1 MDKILHH
8 SLDYIN
14 EGIVILN
21 ESLQVIYV
29 NKYMAYL
36 TGISL
41 ENMLNF
47 SLYEILPSLNKKYF
61 IDSMESVT
69 ESGCKMFLSAALHKE
84 LAINGH
90 RLNLKISKANTPD
103 GAVILFEF
111 VDVTSQFFRIN
122 QLKECVTELHQLN
135 KKLKEREKV
144 IKKLAYYDKLTGV
157 ANRTL
162 FYKLS
167 ETILERMKKNDSLLG
182 LMFIDVDKF
191 KAINDTYGHEIGDRV
206 LVRVA
211 NILKEATR
219 ENDVVARYG
228 GDEFLILLPNVKDF
242 ENYKGIVNRIINTKN
257 NVIVYGTKQI
267 DISLSIGVSF
277 YPSDAR
283 SIDELIVKADK
294 AMYVAKNKSG
304 TDNCFY
310 T

>member
-1 MDKILHH
+1 
-8 SLDYIN
+8 
-14 EGIVILN
+14 
-21 ESLQVIYV
+21 
-29 NKYMAYL
+29 
-36 TGISL
+36 
-41 ENMLNF
+41 
-47 SLYEILPSLNKKYF
+47 
-61 IDSMESVT
+61 
-69 ESGCKMFLSAALHKE
+69 
-84 LAINGH
+84 
-90 RLNLKISKANTPD
+90 
-103 GAVILFEF
+103 
-111 VDVTSQFFRIN
+111 
-122 QLKECVTELHQLN
+122 
-135 KKLKEREKV
+135 
-144 IKKLAYYDKLTGV
+144 
-157 ANRTL
+157 
-162 FYKLS
+162 
-167 ETILERMKKNDSLLG
+167 MKKNDSLLG